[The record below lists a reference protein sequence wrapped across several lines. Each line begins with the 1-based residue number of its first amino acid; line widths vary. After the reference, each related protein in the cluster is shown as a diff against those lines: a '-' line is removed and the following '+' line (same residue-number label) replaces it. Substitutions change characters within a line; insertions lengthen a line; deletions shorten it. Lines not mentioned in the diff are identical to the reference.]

1 MSRTLATLATIAALA
16 LLAGCTSTPDTANRQ
31 PSVRRECEALVRNR
45 IGQASIRHGETTQ
58 ETHASGATTYTAAGR
73 ADTALASYTFKC
85 EATVTPDLT
94 LTTKLVKLEL

>member
-1 MSRTLATLATIAALA
+1 MNRAVVALATLV
-16 LLAGCTSTPDTANRQ
+16 LLAGCGGPIPDTANRQ
-31 PSVRRECEALVRNR
+31 ASVRRECEGLVHNR

-58 ETHASGATTYTAAGR
+58 EAHASGATTYTVAGR

-85 EATVTPDLT
+85 EATITPELT